1 MNEAMNELRWGVVL
15 CTRCNSI
22 IDMVETEKPSVYY
35 SQCRSGQ
42 CSAEPSV
49 VSDVSYDPYSG

>member
-15 CTRCNSI
+15 CSRCNSI

-42 CSAEPSV
+42 FSV
-49 VSDVSYDPYSG
+49 ESGVMREDSYDPYSG